1 MVNPDGPAGSP
12 TPSLGRAEPATA
24 YPDPVNWTIDA
35 PVDVLPELPPL
46 PAELRA
52 RLDDA
57 LARPAA
63 QQPDWP
69 DAEQRRGTC
78 APCWRAFPR

>member
-1 MVNPDGPAGSP
+1 MNLTVD
-12 TPSLGRAEPATA
+12 
-24 YPDPVNWTIDA
+24 V
-35 PVDVLPELPPL
+35 PVDALPELPPL

-63 QQPDWP
+63 QQPAYTEGFGDEP
-69 DAEQRRGTC
+69 DVGGGKDAEI
-78 APCWRAFPR
+78 PF